1 MKRIVYRCGMCGG
14 SLPVREG
21 MTVCQCEFCGSTQAV
36 PNLDDEKKEQLFSR
50 AVDRRLNCEFSVAS
64 GLYEGIVVDYPE
76 EAEGYWGLILC
87 KYGVQYV
94 EDPRTGNMV
103 PTFHRT
109 RFHRVM
115 DDPDFERVLKYSDI
129 SSKEVYLQKAE
140 EIERLREEIIEVT
153 NKEKPYDIFICYKE
167 KNAIGE
173 RTEDSVIAED
183 VYNVLVKDNY
193 RVFFARIT
201 LEDKLGQEFEPYIY
215 AALDSA
221 KVMLVFGTEPD
232 HYNARWVKNEWSRFL
247 SQIADGRRKTLIA
260 CYKGIDINDM
270 PAEFKRLMSQ
280 DMGKIGAVQDLVRG
294 VEKIIPRKPIAFK
307 PAQIQ
312 NLNQEAL
319 LKRGFLALEEGE
331 FKSANRFF
339 EQVLNINAECGQA
352 YWGKTLSS
360 FYSQNIEQFA
370 DAIWKKVYS
379 AGQPE
384 TIEWDIVAIA
394 REEDRD
400 IGIIPEISDEEL
412 KSLLKD
418 LIKEGKNKSE
428 SLAEFF
434 AKVLRNLE
442 SGVKGDYIQC
452 SDYTR
457 ALRFEDSVAKG
468 VPLYL
473 KNYIIKA
480 VTRESEKEAK
490 QILQTKNALV
500 LEIHNRILAAVRDTA
515 AIKEDFEIERAAA
528 EVKAEEEYQ
537 KALNERDNSYK
548 KALEKWEEDCNDYNK
563 KYESYLNQRNNLQ
576 IQIKQKE
583 NELNELDGGASTVF
597 KRLRIMY
604 YIEVLKASFE
614 NTKLPSSP
622 GAKPVKA
629 PLSDKVVKKSYHD
642 YLSEK
647 GELYFTLIRC
657 ALSPEVKK
665 KREEE
670 QAILKQLNKLA
681 NSFGGYPQG
690 KAKEYL
696 PLKWRIL
703 DVDIQKNK
711 ALLITESLIE
721 HKKLHKLTW
730 KDFDDRSPEVKSWR
744 FSSLQKWLNHEFVD
758 KAFNIVEKDI
768 ILTSYLAPEN
778 NPDYSSHPG
787 EATKDRVFLLSIKEA
802 EKYFESDTDRQAK
815 LTPYADSGGYYADYY
830 NGYGSWWLRTVG
842 RYSGD
847 IAIVDKNGKIDTAGS
862 GMGARYA
869 VRPALWVDLKKL
881 MKLHLS

>member
-21 MTVCQCEFCGSTQAV
+21 MTVCQCEFCGSTQTV
-36 PNLDDEKKEQLFSR
+36 PNLDDEKKELLFSR
-50 AVDRRLNCEFSVAS
+50 AVDRRFNCEFSVAS

-109 RFHRVM
+109 RFRRVM

-129 SSKEVYLQKAE
+129 SSKDVYMQKAK
-140 EIERLREEIIEVT
+140 EIERLREEIIAVT

-183 VYNVLVKDNY
+183 VYDVLVRDNY

-232 HYNARWVKNEWSRFL
+232 YYNARWVKNEWSRFL

-280 DMGKIGAVQDLVRG
+280 DMGKIGAIQDLVRG
-294 VEKIIPRKPIAFK
+294 VEKIIPQKPIALK
-307 PAQIQ
+307 TSPIQ
-312 NLNQEAL
+312 ELSQEAF

-331 FKSANRFF
+331 YKSANKYF

-352 YWGKTLSS
+352 YWGKTLS
-360 FYSQNIEQFA
+360 FFNSQNTEQFA
-370 DAIWKKVYS
+370 NAVWKKVYS
-379 AGQPE
+379 VGQPE

-400 IGIIPEISDEEL
+400 TGILTEISDEEL
-412 KSLLKD
+412 KNLLRD
-418 LIKEGKNKSE
+418 LIKERKNKTE

-434 AKVLRNLE
+434 DKVLRNLE
-442 SGVKGDYIQC
+442 SGVNGDYIQC
-452 SDYTR
+452 SDYKR
-457 ALRFEDSVAKG
+457 ALRFEDDVAKE

-480 VTRESEKEAK
+480 VTSESEKEAQ
-490 QILQTKNALV
+490 QIMQTKEALV

-515 AIKEDFEIERAAA
+515 AIKEDFELERAAA
-528 EVKAEEEYQ
+528 ELKAEEEYQ
-537 KALNERDNSYK
+537 KALNEPEK
-548 KALEKWEEDCNDYNK
+548 KWEEDCNEYNR
-563 KYESYLNQRNNLQ
+563 KYESYLNRRNDLQ

-583 NELNELDGGASTVF
+583 NELNGLDGGVSTVF
-597 KRLRIMY
+597 KRLGIMY
-604 YIEVLKASFE
+604 SIEKLKYSLE
-614 NTKLPSSP
+614 NIKLPSPP
-622 GAKPVKA
+622 GAKPQKGS
-629 PLSDKVVKKSYHD
+629 LSDKIVKKNYHD

-665 KREEE
+665 KFEEE
-670 QAILKQLNKLA
+670 QAILKQLNKLS
-681 NSFGGYPQG
+681 NSFGAYPQS
-690 KAKEYL
+690 KEKEYL

-721 HKKLHKLTW
+721 RKKFHKLTL

-744 FSSLQKWLNHEFVD
+744 FSSLQKWLNNEFID
-758 KAFNIVEKDI
+758 KAFNIIEKDI
-768 ILTSYLAPEN
+768 ILNSYLSPEN
-778 NPDYSSHPG
+778 NPDYSSRIG
-787 EATKDRVFLLSIKEA
+787 EATKDKVFLLSIKEA

-815 LTPYADSGGYYADYY
+815 LTPYADLGGYYANYY
-830 NGYGSWWLRTVG
+830 NGNESWWLRTVG
-842 RYSGD
+842 RFSGD
-847 IAIVDKNGKIDTAGS
+847 IAFVDKNGKIDTDGS
-862 GMGARYA
+862 GMGSRYA
-869 VRPALWVDLKKL
+869 VRPALWVDLKAL
-881 MKLHLS
+881 MKLHLN